1 MRELNCTVSANVT
14 GLVVA
19 TPNFISLGVVR
30 PGEVVERSVKNERL
44 DPSFTLPAAP
54 AYRLTSLTGGE
65 FTYAKNF
72 TVAIVPT
79 PGAEGKSLDVTLR
92 LEGMPEEANVS
103 FGGMVQI
110 DVGHPTKPDINV
122 RFSGL
127 ARPGIPAASED
138 NKAGSGG

>member
-1 MRELNCTVSANVT
+1 MRELNCTVVANVT

-30 PGEVVERSVKNERL
+30 PGEVVERSVKIESL
-44 DPSFTLPAAP
+44 DPDFQLPAEP
-54 AYRLTSLTGGE
+54 AHRLVSLTGGE
-65 FTYAKNF
+65 FAYAKHF
-72 TVAIVPT
+72 TVLVTPT

-92 LEGMPEEANVS
+92 LEGMPEDANVS

-110 DVGHPTKPDINV
+110 DIGHPTKPEISV

-127 ARPGIPAASED
+127 AKPGIPAATE
-138 NKAGSGG
+138 NK